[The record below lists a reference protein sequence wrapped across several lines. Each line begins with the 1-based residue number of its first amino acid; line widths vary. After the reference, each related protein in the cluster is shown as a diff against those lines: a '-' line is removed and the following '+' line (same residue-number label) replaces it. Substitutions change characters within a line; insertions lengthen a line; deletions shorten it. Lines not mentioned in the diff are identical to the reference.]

1 MFVEDVLKKCEVE
14 GHKITRNGLYRIG
27 KKEGFITKKEGVKSL
42 DFNKE
47 LFLKW
52 IEKTKEKAPEGWITL
67 KEVSEKFNVS
77 LPQAYLLVKDKD
89 CNIKKIGARGVMYV
103 DPKTIE
109 RIIEKRK
116 NRNKIKWEE

>member
-14 GHKITRNGLYRIG
+14 GHKITRSALYQIG
-27 KKEGFITKKEGVKSL
+27 KKEGFITKKEGVRSL

-52 IEKTKEKAPEGWITL
+52 IEKTKEKAPKGWITL

-89 CNIKKIGARGVMYV
+89 CNIKKIGVREVMYV

-109 RIIEKRK
+109 KIIEKRK

>member
-14 GHKITRNGLYRIG
+14 GHKITRSALYQIG
-27 KKEGFITKKEGVKSL
+27 KKEGFITKKEGVRSL

-89 CNIKKIGARGVMYV
+89 CNIKKIGVRKVMYV

-109 RIIEKRK
+109 KIIEKRK

>member
-14 GHKITRNGLYRIG
+14 GHKITRSALYQIG

-67 KEVSEKFNVS
+67 KELSEKFNVS

-89 CNIKKIGARGVMYV
+89 CNIKKIGVRGVMYV

>member
-14 GHKITRNGLYRIG
+14 GHKITRSALYQIG

-89 CNIKKIGARGVMYV
+89 CNIKKIGVRGVMYV